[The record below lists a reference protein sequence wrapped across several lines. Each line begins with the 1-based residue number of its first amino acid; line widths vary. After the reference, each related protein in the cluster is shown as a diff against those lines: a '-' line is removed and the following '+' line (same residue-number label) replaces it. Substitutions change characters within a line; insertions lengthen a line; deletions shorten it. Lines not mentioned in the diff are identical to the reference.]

1 MHPAQ
6 LWKPLEGGKVQC
18 RLCAHFCVLA
28 DGDRGRCGV
37 RVNDHGALFTLVAD
51 RVAALAVDPV
61 EKKPLFHFRPGTTT
75 LSLATMGCNMSCTF
89 CQNFS
94 LSQGPRTG
102 EAVQGRRA
110 EPEALAQAALDHHC
124 ASLSY
129 TYSEPTVFFE
139 LARATAQAARA
150 RGLDNILVSNGFM
163 SPECLEALGPLIQA
177 ANIDLKAFSEEFYR
191 ELCGARLAP
200 VLDNLRHIRALGWW
214 LEVTTLVI
222 PGLNDSDAELAA
234 IAGFIAGELGPDVP
248 WHVSRF
254 HPDHRLR
261 GVGPTPVGTLE
272 RAWSL
277 GREAGLHFVYLG
289 NAPGGGVDGERESTR
304 CPGCDAVLLRRTGFL
319 VRENFL
325 GSGPER
331 GRCPECGQPVPGVW

>member
-1 MHPAQ
+1 MHPAK
-6 LWKPLEGGKVQC
+6 LWKPLAGGKVQC
-18 RLCAHFCVLA
+18 RLCSHYCVLA
-28 DGDRGRCGV
+28 DGAAGQCGV
-37 RVNDHGALFTLVAD
+37 RVNDGGALFTLVAD

-75 LSLATMGCNMSCTF
+75 LSLATMGCTMRCTF

-94 LSQGPRTG
+94 LSQPPRAG
-102 EAVQGRRA
+102 EPVQGRPA
-110 EPEALAQAALDHHC
+110 EPAALVRAARDHGC

-139 LARATAQAARA
+139 LMLATAELAQAQ
-150 RGLDNILVSNGFM
+150 GLDNILVSNGFM
-163 SPECLEALGPLIQA
+163 SPECLEALGPCIQA

-191 ELCGARLAP
+191 EICGARLAP
-200 VLDNLRHIRALGWW
+200 VLDNLRRIKALGWW

-234 IAGFIAGELGPDVP
+234 MAGFIATELGPDVP

-261 GVGPTPVGTLE
+261 GVPATPVATLE
-272 RAWSL
+272 RAWRL
-277 GREAGLHFVYLG
+277 GHEAGLRFVYPG
-289 NAPGGGVDGERESTR
+289 NVPGHDAESTR
-304 CPGCDAVLLRRTGFL
+304 CPGCGAVLLRRAGFTVQGNVL
-319 VRENFL
+319 
-325 GSGPER
+325 SHGPAR
-331 GRCPECGQPVPGVW
+331 GHCPECGLPVAGVW

>member
-6 LWKPLEGGKVQC
+6 LWKPLAGGKVQC

-28 DGDRGRCGV
+28 DGQRGQCAV
-37 RVNDHGALFTLVAD
+37 RINDGGALFTLVAD
-51 RVAALAVDPV
+51 RVAALAADPV

-75 LSLATMGCNMSCTF
+75 LSLATVGCNMSCAF
-89 CQNFS
+89 CQNAS
-94 LSQGPRTG
+94 LSQGPRSG
-102 EAVQGRRA
+102 EPVQGRPA
-110 EPEALAQAALDHHC
+110 DPAALALAAREHGC

-150 RGLDNILVSNGFM
+150 LGLDNILVSNGFM

-177 ANIDLKAFSEEFYR
+177 ANIDLKAFSEDFYR
-191 ELCGARLAP
+191 ELCGARLGP

-222 PGLNDSDAELAA
+222 PGLNDSDAELTALA
-234 IAGFIAGELGPDVP
+234 RFIATELGPDVP

-261 GVGPTPVGTLE
+261 GVPATPVATLE
-272 RAWSL
+272 RAWRL
-277 GREAGLHFVYLG
+277 GRDAGLRFVYPG
-289 NAPGGGVDGERESTR
+289 NVPGHDAESTR
-304 CPGCDAVLLRRTGFL
+304 CPDCGALLLRRTGFA
-319 VRENFL
+319 VRDDFL
-325 GSGPER
+325 GHGQQR
-331 GRCPECGQPVPGVW
+331 GRCPGCGQPVAGVW